1 MKISIVAAAALLF
14 LPIAAHSQ
22 ITPTAGIVVDSVTG
36 RPVEGVL
43 LTLSGHG
50 YSQSTASHDD
60 GTFRFTKVTPAIY
73 TLTARR
79 LGFARLEMP
88 IPIEQNGVR
97 IKVSL
102 VKLTTLDTVIAL
114 PGTGIGG
121 QVGTLNSLRPLAN
134 AEVSV
139 VGIGSRVRTD
149 SVGRFFV
156 PLKVP
161 GTYVVRARTPGYEP
175 VALSVSVPRDSSPR
189 LMLLLDTTSTPKSNA
204 YELAWMEFND
214 RARLRGTKSAIVSH
228 AELAKTGEAGL
239 FEALQRVPAISG
251 KQLRFGQMVCV
262 FVDGRPASGVPIR
275 LWDVEAVEA
284 VEVYTGDS
292 KSEFTGTLARASRGY
307 ECQPT
312 EITDTSPTARDRIR
326 WLVIWGKR

>member
-1 MKISIVAAAALLF
+1 
-14 LPIAAHSQ
+14 
-22 ITPTAGIVVDSVTG
+22 
-36 RPVEGVL
+36 
-43 LTLSGHG
+43 
-50 YSQSTASHDD
+50 
-60 GTFRFTKVTPAIY
+60 
-73 TLTARR
+73 
-79 LGFARLEMP
+79 
-88 IPIEQNGVR
+88 
-97 IKVSL
+97 
-102 VKLTTLDTVIAL
+102 
-114 PGTGIGG
+114 
-121 QVGTLNSLRPLAN
+121 
-134 AEVSV
+134 
-139 VGIGSRVRTD
+139 
-149 SVGRFFV
+149 
-156 PLKVP
+156 
-161 GTYVVRARTPGYEP
+161 
-175 VALSVSVPRDSSPR
+175 
-189 LMLLLDTTSTPKSNA
+189 MLLLDTTSTPKSNA